1 MTQKN
6 FPEWYK
12 SVLHTDGPPQTST
25 GMKTFA
31 GSKPNKIINLE
42 PEFVNGNNWE
52 DFYTNVVRNSGDQVI
67 EGLESFKSCHI
78 FKD

>member
-1 MTQKN
+1 
-6 FPEWYK
+6 
-12 SVLHTDGPPQTST
+12 
-25 GMKTFA
+25 MKTFA